1 MTLITN
7 KQFHIIIITSISSCL
22 FCRSVEFVALIGV
35 SCTLFLFLHT
45 QSLTTRLREMED
57 KLQPSM
63 SAGGLISGIA
73 NNLIQG
79 KIASGRG
86 VVCLAV
92 VQSSIYIISKTIYQL
107 RQKRMCEYR
116 NWKGVAK
123 LSLSLFAS
131 NAFFFH

>member
-1 MTLITN
+1 MGNTN
-7 KQFHIIIITSISSCL
+7 KIIINYKEHLHLPYNSSQSAFSQSL
-22 FCRSVEFVALIGV
+22 IFRFPFCIYRSVEFVALIGV

-79 KIASGRG
+79 NFLSFTHYGIIQRLQVHRSD
-86 VVCLAV
+86 L
-92 VQSSIYIISKTIYQL
+92 SFSI
-107 RQKRMCEYR
+107 
-116 NWKGVAK
+116 
-123 LSLSLFAS
+123 S
-131 NAFFFH
+131 NV